1 MKNIN
6 SANVEEL
13 QEIKGVGKVT
23 AQKIVQYREEVG
35 GFETLEEVKNVSG
48 IGAKNFANLEE
59 ELTIDEDS
67 EIENK
72 EDDLIK
78 IEFNQAK
85 YGIEEVDEVHL
96 VGDMNDWDPTDKT
109 YALEEV
115 ESGVWANSFDLEEGL
130 EYKIMYDSTD
140 WNEDKHVGFYGGNL
154 KVTK

>member
-13 QEIKGVGKVT
+13 KEIKGVGKVT

-48 IGAKNFANLEE
+48 IGAKSFANLEE
-59 ELTIDEDS
+59 ELTIDETS

-72 EDDLIK
+72 EDDLVR
-78 IEFNQAK
+78 IEFDQAE
-85 YGIEEVDEVHL
+85 YGIEDVDEVHL
-96 VGDMNDWDPTDKT
+96 VGDMNNWDPTDKT
-109 YALEEV
+109 YSLEEV
-115 ESGVWANSFDLEEGL
+115 ESGVWASSFDLEEGL